1 MPRRTKNAKNSL
13 KTPTRRWDQR
23 MVRRLKRISNE
34 MLQIGEDMDCYGGLG
49 EIGVHGR
56 EMISASQLA
65 LDWARGIERD
75 EPWLRRV
82 LDDAKRAYK
91 KWPAGAK
98 PSNAKAHA

>member
-1 MPRRTKNAKNSL
+1 
-13 KTPTRRWDQR
+13 

-34 MLQIGEDMDCYGGLG
+34 MLQIGEDMDYYGGFG
-49 EIGVHGR
+49 EIGQHGR

-82 LDDAKRAYK
+82 LADAKKSYK
-91 KWPAGAK
+91 SLPKWARGK
-98 PSNAKAHA
+98 PPNR